1 MATVSV
7 TMKSRPK
14 PLKTRQEPGPRKQ
27 AASRGGASV
36 SRPHVLKTPNHR
48 PSKLSWVPGRFGPWG
63 GRYVPETLMAACE
76 ELEQENE
83 KAKRDVGCLCCGEV
97 RDPAARGANGRYV
110 CASCL
115 MPATK

>member
-1 MATVSV
+1 MTQQSEYMTGYNNGWADA
-7 TMKSRPK
+7 M
-14 PLKTRQEPGPRKQ
+14 RQVR
-27 AASRGGASV
+27 
-36 SRPHVLKTPNHR
+36 
-48 PSKLSWVPGRFGPWG
+48 
-63 GRYVPETLMAACE
+63 
-76 ELEQENE
+76 ENE